1 MLLFQPI
8 ATQLENVIKSVFEL
22 NEDGQMAPPPVPKS
36 AKKSKTKKNELT
48 KQKKRTNSDSEDETQ
63 KSIPERQ
70 KIPVKKTG
78 RKRKVTVV
86 DSDSDS

>member
-8 ATQLENVIKSVFEL
+8 ATELENVIKSVFEL

-36 AKKSKTKKNELT
+36 ARKTKTKKKELT
-48 KQKKRTNSDSEDETQ
+48 KKKKRANSDSEDEIQNSFVESQ
-63 KSIPERQ
+63 KT
-70 KIPVKKTG
+70 PVRKTS